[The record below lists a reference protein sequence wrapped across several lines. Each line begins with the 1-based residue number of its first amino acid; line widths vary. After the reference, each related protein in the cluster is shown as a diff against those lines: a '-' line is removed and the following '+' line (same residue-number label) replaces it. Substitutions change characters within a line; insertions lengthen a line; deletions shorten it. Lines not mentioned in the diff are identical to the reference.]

1 MSSGLGWPILFC
13 IICKTQ
19 ICKSCL
25 LATLP
30 LNINKTVAKNKKKRF
45 EIFLEAFTGTFRWI
59 SSSCIIYRISIGQA
73 KINSQATKQR
83 RYHANEHSLFIIAYF
98 SIHMVCCIE

>member
-1 MSSGLGWPILFC
+1 MNSRLGWPILFC

-30 LNINKTVAKNKKKRF
+30 LNINKTEAKNKKKDLKHF
-45 EIFLEAFTGTFRWI
+45 WKHLLGLLGEFPQVA
-59 SSSCIIYRISIGQA
+59 
-73 KINSQATKQR
+73 
-83 RYHANEHSLFIIAYF
+83 
-98 SIHMVCCIE
+98 